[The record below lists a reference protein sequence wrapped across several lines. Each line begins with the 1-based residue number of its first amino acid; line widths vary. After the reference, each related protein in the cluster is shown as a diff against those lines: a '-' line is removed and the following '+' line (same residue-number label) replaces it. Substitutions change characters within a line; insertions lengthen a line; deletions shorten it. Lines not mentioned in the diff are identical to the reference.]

1 MTTTQYSALYAQ
13 LRACI
18 GLIND
23 ASGLKGAD
31 GRSLGLIG
39 EVRYSLAAPLGGNRE
54 GLHSLDYRPLQLTNH
69 ERRARD
75 RHETA
80 LVCALETCAT
90 AFGEIFQYSRIE
102 FEFDVKNTKVS
113 LSIDGREVIR
123 AAMSSFERE
132 FPQIARIYGTTA
144 RLEDYAVFLEGQTLE
159 VLPGR
164 SAANALARASY
175 AESTLKDRAAKTIPF
190 TPPKGFGRVSR
201 TGWMGFN
208 SPSADKKI
216 EKIRSH
222 LEAFLDVLKE
232 FPEES
237 SVSNSV
243 SLSCSASGGYALQV
257 SEFIEP
263 LTHPSDI
270 DAQRKEV
277 APLVLRLEAIGRD
290 LSCEIAGVEMTL
302 TGQPCPHQPFMGAEM
317 KLPNIPKLPSCYGMA
332 SCLHQLYGL
341 LRLGEI
347 FRQDGVLAQ
356 AGGHKDRLL
365 LVQDFPQIARFMEST
380 DPSIP
385 KKLLYLIS
393 PLTSDEMASVCD
405 EVTRELAGAPDR
417 EGDRKVA

>member
-1 MTTTQYSALYAQ
+1 MTSTQYSALYAD

-23 ASGLKGAD
+23 FSGLKGVED
-31 GRSLGLIG
+31 RSLGPIG
-39 EVRYSLAAPLGGNRE
+39 EVQYSLAAPVGGSRD
-54 GLHSLDYRPLQLTNH
+54 GVHGIDYRPLNLTNH

-80 LVCALETCAT
+80 LVAALEACAA
-90 AFGEIFQYSRIE
+90 AFGKIFQYSLIE
-102 FEFDVKNTKVS
+102 FEFDITNAKVA
-113 LSIDGREVIR
+113 LSIDGREAIR

-144 RLEDYAVFLEGQTLE
+144 RLEEYALFLEGQTFE

-164 SAANALARASY
+164 SPANALARASY

-190 TPPKGFGRVSR
+190 TPPKGFGRV
-201 TGWMGFN
+201 TQIGWMGFN

-237 SVSNSV
+237 SVFNSV
-243 SLSCSASGGYALQV
+243 SLSFSASGGYALQV

-270 DAQRKEV
+270 DAQRKQV
-277 APLVLRLEAIGRD
+277 APLVSRLEAIGRD

-302 TGQPCPHQPFMGAEM
+302 TGQPSGQQPAMGAEM
-317 KLPNIPKLPSCYGMA
+317 NLSNIPKLPSCYGWV
-332 SCLHQLYGL
+332 SIRRQLFGL
-341 LRLGEI
+341 LRLEEI
-347 FRQDGVLAQ
+347 FRKDGLLAQ
-356 AGGHKDRLL
+356 AGGQKDRLL
-365 LVQDFPQIARFMEST
+365 LVNDFPELARFIECTDST
-380 DPSIP
+380 VP
-385 KKLLYLIS
+385 KKRLFAIS
-393 PLTSDEMASVCD
+393 PLTSDELASVCD
-405 EVTRELAGAPDR
+405 EVTRELAGAPDHA
-417 EGDRKVA
+417 GDRKVA